1 METESFTPTGMSYS
15 ETDESCSVNAYPPET
30 PAAGGMPSI
39 LGYFD
44 AIDTTGNPVDLPS
57 DPFTQA
63 KEFRRLYNNVA
74 AQRRKKA
81 LRQDRLMYEFE
92 CLRHHLDFVAES
104 HAELDS
110 HLQNFSEDEA
120 SAFSSIMTIR
130 DVHDQLKM
138 DHQRS
143 QEQAE
148 KIMAL
153 ERKMHVAEE
162 KLEREEDRLADFTE
176 VWMRQTDRADS
187 WAGSDGAQSSPE
199 VALSPSVGCSS
210 PATIV
215 GSPVISPADAT
226 DLLEEDFDG
235 DAVCCSYAEDG
246 CEASPSESFGF
257 AQFEPPSPLDL
268 GSPKIAPPQCPL
280 YASSPR
286 VSVR

>member
-1 METESFTPTGMSYS
+1 MENESFTPIGNPSSNTY
-15 ETDESCSVNAYPPET
+15 ESCTADSCSSEF
-30 PAAGGMPSI
+30 PAAPGMPSI

-120 SAFSSIMTIR
+120 SGTYSSIMTIR
-130 DVHDQLKM
+130 DVHDQLQM
-138 DHQRS
+138 DHRRS

-176 VWMRQTDRADS
+176 VWIRQTS
-187 WAGSDGAQSSPE
+187 WAGSDEAQSSPE
-199 VALSPSVGCSS
+199 VAPLSPSVGCSS

-226 DLLEEDFDG
+226 DMPEEDFDG
-235 DAVCCSYAEDG
+235 DAVCCSYDDDG
-246 CEASPSESFGF
+246 CETSPEEGFGF

-286 VSVR
+286 ASVC